1 MLYHLYVLY
10 SAEMFLLNFF
20 YMKLDKNVKQQRCV
34 EDFHTL
40 ITEEWKWC

>member
-40 ITEEWKWC
+40 ITEEWK